1 MQKPDLIVI
10 LGVTA
15 TGKTRLAVNLATK
28 VNGEIISADS
38 RQVYRGMDIGTGKDL
53 KEFEVN
59 NQTVPYHLIDIVDA
73 GDEYNVFK
81 FQQDFLTVFSAI
93 KNRGKQAIL
102 CGGTGLYLDAVL
114 KGYRFLEIPENSLL
128 REKLSQRSTVEL
140 VEILK
145 QYKALHNTTDTQHRK
160 RLIRAIEIAQFESE
174 NEALKRDFPKI
185 NYQLFGIHFDRAI
198 IKKRIT
204 HRLKTRLEEEG
215 MIDEIK
221 GLINRGVTHEK
232 LQYYGLEYKFI
243 SSYLL
248 NEISKEELFEKLNIA
263 IHQFAKRQ
271 ATWFRRMEKQGFDI
285 NWIDGNLPLGEQLN
299 RIEELLKK

>member
-93 KNRGKQAIL
+93 KNRCKQAIL

-140 VEILK
+140 VEMLK

-215 MIDEIK
+215 MIDEVK